1 MVLNNL
7 DQSCC
12 SWHVLTS
19 FRHTIYFQVWLGWKM
34 HQTWKA
40 NSPFPLHSA
49 WDVNPD
55 CSKVTPS
62 TQILPSLV
70 GTHNNTAQSSP
81 PSPFPILSL
90 HSFRLFSCLSGA
102 LTGSSSFTPLISPD
116 LTSPSSHHCLLF
128 HRPRLGIVFVI
139 KLVKLLWGVVLF
151 CLLLLI
157 LLVWT
162 PSLIDDS
169 CMFAPSI
176 WTTILSWL

>member
-70 GTHNNTAQSSP
+70 GAHNNTAQSSP

-151 CLLLLI
+151 CLL
-157 LLVWT
+157 
-162 PSLIDDS
+162 
-169 CMFAPSI
+169 
-176 WTTILSWL
+176 

>member
-1 MVLNNL
+1 
-7 DQSCC
+7 
-12 SWHVLTS
+12 
-19 FRHTIYFQVWLGWKM
+19 M

-70 GTHNNTAQSSP
+70 GAHNNTLP
-81 PSPFPILSL
+81 NLPLLLPFL
-90 HSFRLFSCLSGA
+90 SCLSILFVYSA
-102 LTGSSSFTPLISPD
+102 ACLEHWLVHPHLLHSYPQTWHYQAATTVSSFTGLGWG
-116 LTSPSSHHCLLF
+116 LFLWSSSLNCY
-128 HRPRLGIVFVI
+128 G
-139 KLVKLLWGVVLF
+139 GVVLF